1 MTQWKIFYD
10 LLPRE
15 RGQKKMFDFKIID
28 TPDGNQVIRRDLKTP
43 YNALTPLQY
52 IEYTNMEVQLY
63 IADRQKKKSQREEKR
78 RRKLARNP
86 FVRFACFCGL
96 V

>member
-1 MTQWKIFYD
+1 
-10 LLPRE
+10 
-15 RGQKKMFDFKIID
+15 MFDFRIID
-28 TPDGNQVIRRDLKTP
+28 TEDGNQVIRRDLKTP
-43 YNALTPLQY
+43 YSALTPMQY

-63 IADRQKKKSQREEKR
+63 IADRQKKKFQREADR

-86 FVRFACFCGL
+86 FVRFACLCGL

>member
-1 MTQWKIFYD
+1 
-10 LLPRE
+10 
-15 RGQKKMFDFKIID
+15 MFDFRIINLS
-28 TPDGNQVIRRDLKTP
+28 DGNQVIRRDLKTP
-43 YNALTPLQY
+43 YSALTPTQY

-63 IADRQKKKSQREEKR
+63 IADRQKKKFLKEVER
-78 RRKLARNP
+78 RQKLARNP

>member
-1 MTQWKIFYD
+1 
-10 LLPRE
+10 
-15 RGQKKMFDFKIID
+15 MFDFRIID
-28 TPDGNQVIRRDLKTP
+28 TEDGSQVIRRDLKTP
-43 YNALTPLQY
+43 YSALTPLQY

-63 IADRQKKKSQREEKR
+63 IADRQKKKFLKEAER
-78 RRKLARNP
+78 RRKLARNL